1 MFYSVVQML
10 EKICDLGFVTSVLLF
25 LLFSPP
31 LNTID
36 FFLLPEK

>member
-10 EKICDLGFVTSVLLF
+10 EKICDLGFVIIVIF
-25 LLFSPP
+25 PP